1 MIEEVTAVFDI
12 INVQVYLFSV
22 LLFFLG
28 YAFAPTAYYK
38 KVKWLTAYPFFIINL
53 IEKHFNQDWPPLKIF
68 TVILLLNSVSLF
80 LNLVSAFGIVL
91 PLIFSIYLG
100 INLGV
105 VMYHTLEGKHYYIS
119 LFNPVALIELPA
131 AWMSF
136 TMAIQFSASHYFD
149 IEGISAISFNQYCYY
164 FLITVIPLL
173 IIAGIIETGLI
184 IVAKKFEKSD
194 QNNRSDD

>member
-1 MIEEVTAVFDI
+1 MLDI
-12 INVQVYLFSV
+12 YRDLLDTINLQIYLFSI
-22 LLFFLG
+22 LLFFIG

-38 KVKWLTAYPFFIINL
+38 KIKWLTAYPFYIINL

-105 VMYHTLEGKHYYIS
+105 VMYHTLKGKHFYLS

-131 AWMSF
+131 AWLSF
-136 TMAIQFSASHYFD
+136 AMAIQFSATHYFN

-173 IIAGIIETGLI
+173 IIAGIIETALI
-184 IVAKKFEKSD
+184 VIAKKFEKNE
-194 QNNRSDD
+194 QNKNED